1 MELAPSLHS
10 LHGAGSTEVIAIPIF
25 AQPAP
30 LAGMLAGVLATRVR
44 TVSLTID
51 SPRVR
56 KKKPAAMAALTP
68 RARTAHDA
76 PSLQRIQPKEKP
88 KRRQQR
94 RRRPKKEEEISE
106 RSVQENAPEENR
118 IFRPLVLHHFHSAA
132 DSRPTPRTTRRGP
145 GARNTVVFR
154 RSSQAIWRSV
164 TSPARSERWWRSAE
178 SPRVCTGLSTAGRRS
193 SSRRS
198 SNWRRRFRTRCCG
211 LTPTSPT
218 VNRYSIVS
226 GRKRM
231 FLEASREI
239 GRAGWLADTPFSP
252 PMR

>member
-132 DSRPTPRTTRRGP
+132 DILAHG
-145 GARNTVVFR
+145 VVLL
-154 RSSQAIWRSV
+154 AAGNDLTLGGWNPHI
-164 TSPARSERWWRSAE
+164 
-178 SPRVCTGLSTAGRRS
+178 GRREFGERPGFVFDRLANRPCPHFAGNRNERS
-193 SSRRS
+193 HLRDGWWVASCFLPPDATSRAI
-198 SNWRRRFRTRCCG
+198 CVY
-211 LTPTSPT
+211 LPSP
-218 VNRYSIVS
+218 VLRP
-226 GRKRM
+226 KRQ
-231 FLEASREI
+231 ASRNQI
-239 GRAGWLADTPFSP
+239 DYPAGASVP
-252 PMR
+252 PTIHSNT